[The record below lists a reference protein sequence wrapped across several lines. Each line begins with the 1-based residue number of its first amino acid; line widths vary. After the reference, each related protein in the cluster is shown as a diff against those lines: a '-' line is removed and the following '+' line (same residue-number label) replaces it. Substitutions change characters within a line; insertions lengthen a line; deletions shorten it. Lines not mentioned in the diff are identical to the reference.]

1 MEMHARPPLPRKA
14 ALITLAGADQAR
26 RGEFLRVAN
35 RCWLALGGI
44 AMVVMHFYP
53 SELMFFLILI
63 ASTILTFIVV
73 ELLNRRG
80 RTRLGGWVFCLV
92 LDATIYG
99 LLLLNY
105 RAHGLR
111 DLESTMTGVS
121 AYAFMGAAIV
131 FAGAVIGA
139 RAAFA
144 FALLNT
150 ALLSANALL
159 VDSRLGPKVSI
170 PCFWWILA
178 IVVWLY
184 ERHVHR
190 ALRWLRE
197 AQDSL
202 EMKVDER
209 TRDLDRANSE
219 LESFS
224 YSVAHDLR
232 APLRRI
238 ASFAEI
244 LQEEEAARIDEEGR
258 KLLQALQD
266 QSLRASRLVED
277 LLRLARIGRAPLARV
292 DLDLSALVR
301 EVADDLG
308 SKESG
313 RSVEWKIAPG
323 LRARA
328 DAGLTRVILENLL
341 GNAWKFTSKAPAA
354 RIEVGSSEAGFFVR
368 DNGAGF
374 DPAFA
379 DRLFQPF
386 QRLHTDADFAGS
398 GIGLATVARIVRR
411 HGGRILAQG
420 EEGKGAT
427 FTFTLGDGPR

>member
-1 MEMHARPPLPRKA
+1 MEMPVRSPPRKTA
-14 ALITLAGADQAR
+14 FITVANADRAR
-26 RGEFLRVAN
+26 RSEFLRVAN
-35 RCWLALGGI
+35 RCWLGLGGI
-44 AMVVMHFYP
+44 AMVMMHFYP
-53 SELMFFLILI
+53 TEQLFFLILI
-63 ASTILTFIVV
+63 ASTILTFGVV

-80 RTRLGGWVFCLV
+80 WTRVGGWGFCLV
-92 LDATIYG
+92 MDATIYG

-105 RAHGLR
+105 RVHGFR

-121 AYAFMGAAIV
+121 AYAFMGASIV

-150 ALLSANALL
+150 ILLSANAML
-159 VDSRLGPKVSI
+159 VDSRLGPKISI

-190 ALRWLRE
+190 ALGWLRE

-202 EMKVDER
+202 ELKVVER
-209 TRDLDRANSE
+209 TRELDRANSE

-238 ASFAEI
+238 AGFAEI
-244 LQEEEAARIDEEGR
+244 LEEDEGSRIDAEGR

-266 QSLRASRLVED
+266 QSTRASRLVED
-277 LLRLARIGRAPLARV
+277 LLRLARIGRAPLQRV
-292 DLDLSALVR
+292 DLDLSALAR
-301 EVADDLG
+301 EIADELR
-308 SKESG
+308 SKDSG
-313 RSVEWKIAPG
+313 RSVEWTIVPG
-323 LRARA
+323 MRTRA
-328 DAGLTRVILENLL
+328 DAGLTRIVLENLL
-341 GNAWKFTSKAPAA
+341 GNAWKFTSKSASA
-354 RIEVGSSEAGFFVR
+354 RIDVGASEAGFFVR

-374 DPAFA
+374 DPAFT

-386 QRLHTDADFAGS
+386 QRLHADHDFAGS
-398 GIGLATVARIVRR
+398 GIGLATVARIVQR
-411 HGGRILAQG
+411 HGGRIMAQG

-427 FTFTLGDGPR
+427 FTFTLGDFAA